1 MRIVTLF
8 PVPANFRDDVAGPLF
23 FVPSLSVCVCVRLLS
38 VPRIIG
44 PKPSIS
50 VLIASKR
57 FCAASGV
64 LWENVFIV
72 ICPLFRGH
80 ILYQNTAARRNP
92 QKKKKGAIP
101 PLMPIAQPLTPGAI
115 FSPSE
120 VKD

>member
-8 PVPANFRDDVAGPLF
+8 PVPASFRDDVAGPFF

-50 VLIASKR
+50 DLIASKR

-64 LWENVFIV
+64 LQENAFIV
-72 ICPLFRGH
+72 ICPMFRGH
-80 ILYQNTAARRNP
+80 ILYQNLPSLRNP
-92 QKKKKGAIP
+92 PK
-101 PLMPIAQPLTPGAI
+101 
-115 FSPSE
+115 
-120 VKD
+120 